1 MLFSWGSQ
9 SLLGYLLEVLRHIV
23 DILICSWTEHSVQE
37 SDEYSNQLIIYL
49 CNLCIYIYIST
60 ISIHTLC
67 IVLMT
72 LFAVNFL
79 NVWWILGMFGSVLF
93 PFASVRLEGN
103 YEVFVLKYDMVT
115 CCQGCWL
122 ESATL
127 PHRIPLDAIRKPH
140 IPSMLS
146 RRSPM
151 GMTSPGFSRSWSRS
165 ANNACRARRHCAGQC
180 WESMTRMYIY
190 IFLFSCVSL
199 YTISSMIFLYSAT
212 N

>member
-1 MLFSWGSQ
+1 MNTVISWLFTC
-9 SLLGYLLEVLRHIV
+9 ET
-23 DILICSWTEHSVQE
+23 CF
-37 SDEYSNQLIIYL
+37 
-49 CNLCIYIYIST
+49 YIST

-72 LFAVNFL
+72 LFAANFL
-79 NVWWILGMFGSVLF
+79 NVWWILGIFGSVLF
-93 PFASVRLEGN
+93 PFASLRLEGN
-103 YEVFVLKYDMVT
+103 YEVLVLKYDMVT
-115 CCQGCWL
+115 CCQRCWL
-122 ESATL
+122 ESAAL

-146 RRSPM
+146 RRRPV

-180 WESMTRMYIY
+180 WESITRMYIY
-190 IFLFSCVSL
+190 IYIFVRVRLRVL
-199 YTISSMIFLYSAT
+199 IYISSMIFLYSV

>member
-1 MLFSWGSQ
+1 MNTVISWLFTC
-9 SLLGYLLEVLRHIV
+9 V
-23 DILICSWTEHSVQE
+23 TSV
-37 SDEYSNQLIIYL
+37 
-49 CNLCIYIYIST
+49 YIAT

-180 WESMTRMYIY
+180 WESMTRMHIYIY
-190 IFLFSCVSL
+190 IRACPYIQYHQWYSHTQPPIKLFHLWTSLTFHVCSDIVSFVEWSC
-199 YTISSMIFLYSAT
+199 IR
-212 N
+212 

>member
-1 MLFSWGSQ
+1 MNTVISWLFTC
-9 SLLGYLLEVLRHIV
+9 VTCV
-23 DILICSWTEHSVQE
+23 
-37 SDEYSNQLIIYL
+37 
-49 CNLCIYIYIST
+49 YIAT

-190 IFLFSCVSL
+190 IYIRYIRACPTACPYIYHQWYS
-199 YTISSMIFLYSAT
+199 YTQ
-212 N
+212 

>member
-1 MLFSWGSQ
+1 MNTVISWLFTC
-9 SLLGYLLEVLRHIV
+9 VTCV
-23 DILICSWTEHSVQE
+23 
-37 SDEYSNQLIIYL
+37 
-49 CNLCIYIYIST
+49 YIST

-79 NVWWILGMFGSVLF
+79 NVWWILGIFGSVLF

-190 IFLFSCVSL
+190 IFVRVLIYNIINDILILSHQLSFSTFEPLWHFMFVV
-199 YTISSMIFLYSAT
+199 TSSVLLNEAASGSGA
-212 N
+212 